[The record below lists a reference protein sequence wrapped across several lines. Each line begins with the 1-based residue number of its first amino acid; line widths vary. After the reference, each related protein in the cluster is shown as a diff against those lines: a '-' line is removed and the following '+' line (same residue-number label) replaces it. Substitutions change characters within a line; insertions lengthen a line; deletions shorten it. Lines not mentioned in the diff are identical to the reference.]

1 MAYPILDLDISDSEA
16 IGDSEV
22 LVKLKAAVLS
32 AQTLGELYALMED
45 YSYEEFMQVYNQL
58 TPKQQAEIDAICDR
72 DSKIQMAAINS
83 AKALDVEVRQP

>member
-1 MAYPILDLDISDSEA
+1 MTNSEA
-16 IGDSEV
+16 IA
-22 LVKLKAAVLS
+22 KLEALILT

-72 DSKIQMAAINS
+72 DTKMQMLPLTPS
-83 AKALDVEVRQP
+83 ELQPLNYRVPIARPYDSMGGV